1 MTAFPPVLTVI
12 RKNYPS
18 VVNSHI
24 RINNSSTSIYNNN
37 NNTNSISSMYI
48 LVQEEDLIV
57 RQLHQPFD

>member
-24 RINNSSTSIYNNN
+24 RINNNSTSIYNNN
-37 NNTNSISSMYI
+37 STNSISSMYI

>member
-37 NNTNSISSMYI
+37 NTNSISSMYI